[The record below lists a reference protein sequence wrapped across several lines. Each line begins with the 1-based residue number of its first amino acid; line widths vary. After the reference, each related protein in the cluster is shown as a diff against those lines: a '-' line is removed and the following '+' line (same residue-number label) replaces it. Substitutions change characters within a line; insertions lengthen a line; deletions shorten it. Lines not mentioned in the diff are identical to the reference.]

1 MEGPVKV
8 LVMGG
13 TQFNGYALT
22 LELVRQ
28 GHEVTVLNRGRTEA
42 VLPKSVQRLVCDRT
56 DDAQMRQVLGN
67 LEFDCIHDISAYRPE
82 DVELM
87 IDLFQGRTGHYIFAS
102 STVIYAATNL
112 LPITEDFPVER
123 GPIQNEYA
131 INKLLCEDLLIRAHR
146 EHGFPASIAAFS
158 MVFGPR
164 NILPD
169 REQRMY
175 ARLLKGRP
183 VLMPGDGT
191 TLGQVG
197 HVDDEAR
204 ALCAMMQKPATF
216 GRRYNLTGADTYT
229 DEGYIDTFAETVGKP
244 AEKVSIPAELMDQ
257 IWAGQIEITGKPI
270 QAKVDTRTTHRDPR
284 EVQLFLFQRIL
295 QRIGPHLHHWS
306 QPVYF
311 SIDRLKEDTGWKPQI
326 SFRSAVE
333 QTYEWFCAEGL
344 DESLEFDF
352 SFEDEL
358 LARIGA

>member
-1 MEGPVKV
+1 VLVKV

-28 GHEVTVLNRGRTEA
+28 GHEVTVLNRGKTKA
-42 VLPKSVQRLVCDRT
+42 ALPRSVQRLVCDRT
-56 DDAQMRQVLGN
+56 DEAQMREVLGG
-67 LEFDCIHDISAYRPE
+67 LEFDCIQDISAYRPE
-82 DVELM
+82 DVQRM
-87 IDLFQGRTGHYIFAS
+87 IELFQGRTGHYIFAS
-102 STVIYAATNL
+102 STVIYAATKL
-112 LPITEDFPVER
+112 LPISEDNPTLR
-123 GPIQNEYA
+123 GPLQNEYGN
-131 INKLLCEDLLIRAHR
+131 NKLLCEELLIRAHR

-175 ARLLKGRP
+175 VRLLQGRR

-197 HVDDEAR
+197 HVRDEAR

-216 GRRYNLTGADTYT
+216 GRRYNLTGGDSYT
-229 DEGYIDTFAETVGKP
+229 DEGYIDTFAEVVGASP
-244 AEKVSIPAELMDQ
+244 EKVSIPAEVMNQ

-295 QRIGPHLHHWS
+295 QRIAPHIHHWS
-306 QPVYF
+306 TPVYF
-311 SIDRLKEDTGWKPQI
+311 SIERLKQDTGWKPEI

-344 DESLEFDF
+344 DKSLEFDF
-352 SFEDEL
+352 SFEDDL
-358 LARIGA
+358 LKRLGA